1 MALLEI
7 KNLSKSFGNLKAVD
21 DVSFTVPEGS
31 VFGLIGRNGAGKTTT
46 IRMMMNIYLP
56 DNGEVLLEGAKIG
69 QDFRNKVGYLPEERG
84 LYKKMKVLDTLL
96 YFAALKG
103 SEGKQIE
110 KDAITYLK
118 MFNLEDRKGSKVE
131 DLSKGNQQKVQFIT
145 TVLHNPQFLILDE
158 PFSGLDPINTDLLTN
173 LIMKFKEEGKI
184 IILSTHLMDFA
195 ERLCNHI
202 AMIEKGK
209 LILNGSLNEIKAN
222 WAAKNIT
229 LEYSGDIS
237 FLNNID
243 MVDNL
248 TLNNNNAI
256 IKMKQPNLEQELL
269 KLLVQNDINVHKFIA
284 NDISLH
290 EIFVSLAGENST
302 SEGSN

>member
-1 MALLEI
+1 MSLLEI

-21 DVSFTVPEGS
+21 NVSFTVPEGS

-56 DNGEVLLEGAKIG
+56 DEGEVLLEGAKIG

-84 LYKKMKVLDTLL
+84 LYKKMKVMDTLL

-103 SEGKQIE
+103 AEGKQVEKEAIE
-110 KDAITYLK
+110 YLR
-118 MFNLEDRKGSKVE
+118 MFNLEDRKTSKVE
-131 DLSKGNQQKVQFIT
+131 DLSKGNQQKIQFIT
-145 TVLHNPQFLILDE
+145 TVLHNPQYLILDE
-158 PFSGLDPINTDLLTN
+158 PFSGLDPINTDILTN

-202 AMIEKGK
+202 AMIDKGK
-209 LILNGSLNEIKAN
+209 LILNGALNKIKSN
-222 WAAKNIT
+222 WAARNIT
-229 LEYSGDIS
+229 VEYTGDIS
-237 FLNNID
+237 FLNNSSLVEHI
-243 MVDNL
+243 
-248 TLNNNNAI
+248 TTNNNSAV
-256 IKMKQPNLEQELL
+256 IKMKRPDTEQEVL
-269 KLLVQNDINVHKFIA
+269 KQLINNGVNVRKFIA

-290 EIFVSLAGENST
+290 EIFVSLAGDNN
-302 SEGSN
+302 SEGSK